1 MTYNDAIKFLGLE
14 PEAREPD
21 IKKAYRQ
28 LAGRLHPD
36 AGGPAHLFVML
47 REAYE
52 VALRGD
58 CQPRPEEKPNY
69 NYARDYS
76 YTYTHNSKPTVSFN
90 TWQLVKPLFWII
102 WIALIYYYAADDI
115 MPIYYQLTN
124 LFDNLLQVNKVITL

>member
-36 AGGPAHLFVML
+36 AGGPAHLFVLL

-52 VALRGD
+52 VALKGD
-58 CQPRPEEKPNY
+58 YQPEPEVKPEPTY
-69 NYARDYS
+69 NY
-76 YTYTHNSKPTVSFN
+76 TYQHRPSSNFDFWGFIKPF
-90 TWQLVKPLFWII
+90 LFLAMWGGIV
-102 WIALIYYYAADDI
+102 IYCYNDL
-115 MPIYYQLTN
+115 MPIYYDITN
-124 LFDNLLQVNKVITL
+124 MINSFFQIGNTMSL

>member
-1 MTYNDAIKFLGLE
+1 MTYNDAIKFLGLK

-52 VALRGD
+52 VALQGD
-58 CQPRPEEKPNY
+58 RQPESEPKPNY
-69 NYARDYS
+69 Y
-76 YTYTHNSKPTVSFN
+76 YTHNYDYTYERKPTSNFSF
-90 TWQLVKPLFWII
+90 WQFIKPILFLAI
-102 WIALIYYYAADDI
+102 WVALICYYADDL
-115 MPIYYQLTN
+115 MPMYYKLSG
-124 LFDNLLQVNKVITL
+124 LIDNLLQVNRMMSL